1 MSVVYEVTAVV
12 EHELAEEWE
21 RYMLERHI
29 PDVLAAGWF
38 TGASLVRAQGGR
50 YRICYRA
57 DSPAKLD
64 RYLAE
69 SAPALR
75 TEFSSRYPGGVALT
89 LEDSYAHWCE
99 LHFNEH
105 GRIH

>member
-1 MSVVYEVTAVV
+1 MSLVYEVTAVV

-21 RYMLERHI
+21 RYMRERHI
-29 PDVLAAGWF
+29 PDVLATGWF

-57 DSPAKLD
+57 DSPAELD
-64 RYLAE
+64 RYLTE

-75 TEFSSRYPGGVALT
+75 TEFSARYPGGVALT
-89 LEDSYAHWCE
+89 RETWNLVQEWEAP
-99 LHFNEH
+99 
-105 GRIH
+105 GRSFG